1 MRYALAADSA
11 TSELRNIEF
20 EKSAR
25 GLRKPRHCDHARL
38 PVERG
43 LDDDSLGSFS
53 EGAQKSATPPPSPHV
68 QQKSESRSALRS
80 IAVGLG
86 ALLALAAC
94 SGDKDPTEVNAGK
107 GGKPGLDLDLGA
119 AKGGTSSG
127 SGSSISANGCEV
139 TTDDAI
145 CAAQAYEGEAIP
157 LDIYI
162 MFDQSGSMLNDVG
175 GVTRLDA
182 IERATT
188 TFLRDQA
195 SARIRVGVGYFGFQ
209 PIGKTSCSPDDYAS
223 PSVPVT
229 LDHEEVLRSLAEREP
244 IGETPTGAAI
254 RGACGYAKDWK
265 TANAGHSVV
274 LLLLTDGE
282 PKAPMSC
289 SAGDCCPTLDDA
301 VQAAADCRSGEPGIQ
316 TYVLGVGPFLD
327 NLQKIAQAGGT
338 DKAYLIGD
346 RDVEQQVLQALNS
359 IRGAASIP
367 CELKLP
373 EPSGGTAL
381 DYGLVNVA
389 YQDSSCS
396 LSTIYNVPSDTG
408 CDPEAGGW
416 YYDDPAAPTSVKL
429 CGASCDRVSAPGGRL
444 AFTVGCE
451 TEVLVK

>member
-1 MRYALAADSA
+1 MPRICGKIAFDLFWARCQKSCAAPPSRDVQRIPGFLTGLRSLAA
-11 TSELRNIEF
+11 
-20 EKSAR
+20 
-25 GLRKPRHCDHARL
+25 
-38 PVERG
+38 
-43 LDDDSLGSFS
+43 
-53 EGAQKSATPPPSPHV
+53 
-68 QQKSESRSALRS
+68 S
-80 IAVGLG
+80 IG

-94 SGDKDPTEVNAGK
+94 SGGDAPAEPGGGSA
-107 GGKPGLDLDLGA
+107 GKPGLDLNLGGN
-119 AKGGTSSG
+119 KGTGGAGTGAG
-127 SGSSISANGCEV
+127 SGITANGCDVIATDEV
-139 TTDDAI
+139 

-175 GVTRLDA
+175 GLTRLDA
-182 IERATT
+182 IERATN
-188 TFLRDQA
+188 TFLTDQA
-195 SARIRVGVGYFGFQ
+195 SAEIRVGLGYFGFQ
-209 PIGKTSCSPDDYAS
+209 PIGQTSCAADDYAS

-229 LDHEEVLRSLAEREP
+229 LDHAAVLRSLAEREP

-265 TANAGHSVV
+265 SKNSDHSVV
-274 LLLLTDGE
+274 MLLLTDGE

-289 SAGDCCPTLDDA
+289 SAGTCCPTLDDA
-301 VQAAADCRSGEPGIQ
+301 VEAAADCRSGDLGIP

-327 NLQKIAQAGGT
+327 NLQQIAQAGGT
-338 DKAYLIGD
+338 EHAYLIGD
-346 RDVEQQVLQALNS
+346 QDVEQQVLQALNA

-373 EPSGGTAL
+373 EPTGGNAL

-389 YQDSSCS
+389 YQDSSCA
-396 LSTIYNVPSDTG
+396 LTTIYNVPSDTS
-408 CDPEAGGW
+408 CDDVEGGW
-416 YYDDPAAPTSVKL
+416 YYDDPAAPSSVKL